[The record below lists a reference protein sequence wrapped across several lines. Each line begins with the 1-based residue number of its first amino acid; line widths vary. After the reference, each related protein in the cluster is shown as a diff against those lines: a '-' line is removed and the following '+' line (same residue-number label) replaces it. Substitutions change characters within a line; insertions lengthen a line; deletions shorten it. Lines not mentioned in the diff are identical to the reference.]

1 MIDEIAML
9 THEKDKAS
17 KTSVELYQVLQEVE
31 DKIKN
36 VPILEE
42 ELSIER
48 EKVDELEAK
57 LSSLEKNME
66 NEKDTTNEEV
76 ELLRS
81 ELERATVLVSRQ
93 ESIILELRTSRQD
106 LEAEFRAINSKQAT
120 YESEMTSMSK
130 KFKSKLKTY

>member
-1 MIDEIAML
+1 
-9 THEKDKAS
+9 
-17 KTSVELYQVLQEVE
+17 VE

-93 ESIILELRTSRQD
+93 ESIILELRTSR
-106 LEAEFRAINSKQAT
+106 
-120 YESEMTSMSK
+120 
-130 KFKSKLKTY
+130 

>member
-9 THEKDKAS
+9 THEKDKAA

-31 DKIKN
+31 DKIKS
-36 VPILEE
+36 VPVLEE

-48 EKVDELEAK
+48 EKVDELETKIA
-57 LSSLEKNME
+57 SLEKMME
-66 NEKDTTNEEV
+66 TEKDTTGEEV

-106 LEAEFRAINSKQAT
+106 LEAEFRSINVK
-120 YESEMTSMSK
+120 
-130 KFKSKLKTY
+130 

>member
-1 MIDEIAML
+1 M
-9 THEKDKAS
+9 
-17 KTSVELYQVLQEVE
+17 E

-93 ESIILELRTSRQD
+93 ESIILELRTSR
-106 LEAEFRAINSKQAT
+106 
-120 YESEMTSMSK
+120 
-130 KFKSKLKTY
+130 

>member
-1 MIDEIAML
+1 M
-9 THEKDKAS
+9 
-17 KTSVELYQVLQEVE
+17 E

-36 VPILEE
+36 IPILEE

-93 ESIILELRTSRQD
+93 ESIILELRTSR
-106 LEAEFRAINSKQAT
+106 
-120 YESEMTSMSK
+120 
-130 KFKSKLKTY
+130 